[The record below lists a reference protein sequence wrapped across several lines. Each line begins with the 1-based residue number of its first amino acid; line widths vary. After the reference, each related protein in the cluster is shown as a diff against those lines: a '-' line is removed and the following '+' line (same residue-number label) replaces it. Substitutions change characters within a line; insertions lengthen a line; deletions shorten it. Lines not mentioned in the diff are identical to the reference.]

1 MLKLLSDLW
10 TRYRG
15 YVVLVF
21 LLSVSLYLISISDN
35 PDAKNFRTLVFGAY
49 AEATSALTDP
59 IAVGDLRDENA
70 RLREAN
76 ARLTLQAHRLREY
89 AIDNVE
95 LRRMLD
101 VRDEYDYDLRAA
113 RVVSKSLSVS
123 HLTFSIDRGGDDGIR
138 VGMPVITYAG
148 LVGVVFSVTDEHA
161 TVRTLKHVGSKLVV
175 KDERNRNHGVMSWD
189 GERLVV
195 SNLPK
200 TVDVAIGDRIVSSEK
215 STLVG
220 ITLPVGVVKNVVN
233 LERGV
238 FKELVVEPYASF
250 ESVEHVFVVERV
262 ESRKAKDYELNFFA
276 D

>member
-10 TRYRG
+10 TRYRE

-21 LLSVSLYLISISDN
+21 LLSVALYLISISDN
-35 PDAKNFRTLVFGAY
+35 AEAKNFRTLVFGAY
-49 AEATSALTDP
+49 ATATSTLTDP
-59 IAVGDLRDENA
+59 ISVGDLRDENA

-89 AIDNVE
+89 AVDNVE

-101 VRDEYDYDLRAA
+101 VRDEYDYELQAA

-123 HLTFSIDRGGDDGIR
+123 HLTFSIDRGAADGVQ
-138 VGMPVITYAG
+138 VGMPVVTHEG
-148 LVGVVFSVTDEHA
+148 LVGVVFTVTEEHA
-161 TVRTLKHVGSKLVV
+161 TVRTLKHVGNKLVV

-195 SNLPK
+195 TNLPK
-200 TVDVAIGDRIVSSEK
+200 TADVEIGDRVVSSEK

-220 ITLPVGVVKNVVN
+220 ITLPVGVVKDVVN

-238 FKELVVEPYASF
+238 FKELVVEPYAEF
-250 ESVEHVFVVERV
+250 ESAEHVFVIERV
-262 ESRKAKDYELNFFA
+262 ESEKAKDYELNFFA